1 MADKQDRERFIP
13 FRKADIVDM
22 CVEDSELADEEKK
35 EFREFT
41 QVLAALFHFEFHQ
54 RLENLKNCYA
64 PFNPDADTR
73 PIADATDEEKARSQK
88 KLVAEMTAVLEAANY
103 ERITAEN
110 LEQAF
115 SEESLFKIRLE
126 VDFDDF
132 EDVIFFRRGKSI
144 QQETLRLFYG
154 LRKKDLTFTN
164 YDRVAVY
171 LKFKDRA
178 YFDARERKNLPFV
191 PGSTIIK
198 LFQNVPKAD
207 LEMLFPN
214 SRVRMKTIDK
224 VVIGVPAAVSGIIV
238 VATKLGASLILVGSV
253 IAFWLGFGS
262 EEVQVNQK
270 HLIALGAGLGTLGGF
285 LFRQIGKFKNRKI
298 KFMKALA
305 ENLYFKNLDNNLG
318 VFYHLIDAAEDEEV
332 KEATLAYYFLLTAER
347 ALTKSELDDRIE
359 KWFAQRWNC
368 DLDFEI
374 EDAMH
379 KLQRLELVVRNG
391 DLLEARP
398 LPEAKKQLDYIWDNY
413 FQFNRD

>member
-41 QVLAALFHFEFHQ
+41 QILAALFHFEFHQ

-73 PIADATDEEKARSQK
+73 LIADATDEEKARSQK

-398 LPEAKKQLDYIWDNY
+398 LPQAKKQLDYIWDNY